1 MACGPF
7 FLKRRF
13 HPDVPSPKSSP
24 MRALPSEFA
33 QSDPSEA
40 SRTLASGLHFGPT
53 VHACVDGMPAA
64 KTFGESA
71 PLTAMLS
78 DIQHGVEHLQIR
90 QPHVST
96 LHRQAIF
103 DVRVLLFSQLHLI
116 KHSTWLM
123 FY

>member
-1 MACGPF
+1 M
-7 FLKRRF
+7 
-13 HPDVPSPKSSP
+13 
-24 MRALPSEFA
+24 
-33 QSDPSEA
+33 
-40 SRTLASGLHFGPT
+40 FGPT

-103 DVRVLLFSQLHLI
+103 DVRVLLLQSAPSYKTFYLVNVLLVLTRPKSSARPYQLHSRSVFKLR
-116 KHSTWLM
+116 HLAGSD
-123 FY
+123 

>member
-24 MRALPSEFA
+24 MRALQSEFA
-33 QSDPSEA
+33 NLIHLKLLEH
-40 SRTLASGLHFGPT
+40 SRQDSIFGPT
-53 VHACVDGMPAA
+53 VHACVDGMPTA